1 MQQGESM
8 LEWIKAVLCPLDV
21 EVVLDPNDL
30 EVPLTAPAPPPSRI
44 INEGG
49 KVVQGPWLNQ

>member
-1 MQQGESM
+1 M